1 MIEVEA
7 KVKISSPEKYR
18 KLAKRLGNLV
28 EKEEKIDDYY
38 TLQKNKSYPKK
49 SLRVRKKN
57 GIYEINFKERISYK
71 NGIHAK
77 NEQEFQVTDIHN
89 FLALIAN
96 FGFKK
101 WLTKIK
107 HSEIYE
113 IKKNFHIE
121 INQVKSLGWFLEIEY
136 LTEKN
141 QIEKARKEIQEV
153 MKKLQVQKNQIV
165 KDGYTKML
173 WEKLRK

>member
-7 KVKISSPEKYR
+7 KIKIQNPKEFR
-18 KLAKRLGNLV
+18 KLVNQLGKLI

-38 TLQKNKSYPKK
+38 TLQKNKSYPRK
-49 SLRVRKKN
+49 SLRIRKKN
-57 GIYEINFKERISYK
+57 GIHEINFKERISYK

-77 NEQEFQVTDIHN
+77 NEQEFQVTDINN
-89 FLALIAN
+89 FLALIAD

-113 IKKNFHIE
+113 LKNNFHIE
-121 INQVKSLGWFLEIEY
+121 INHVKSLGWFLEIEY

-141 QIEKARKEIQEV
+141 KIEKARKEIQKII
-153 MKKLQVQKNQIV
+153 KKLSIEKNQIIRE
-165 KDGYTKML
+165 GYTKML
-173 WEKLRK
+173 WDKSGK